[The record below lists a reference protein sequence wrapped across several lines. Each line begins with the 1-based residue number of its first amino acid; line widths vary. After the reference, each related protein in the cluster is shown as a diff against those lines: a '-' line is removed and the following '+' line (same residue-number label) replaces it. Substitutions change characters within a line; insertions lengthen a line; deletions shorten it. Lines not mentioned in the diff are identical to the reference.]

1 MSFLDGCG
9 GKKFK
14 AGLTHPTAAM
24 IAKSFTSQAK
34 VKVKYIYLVKRKRCN
49 WHRDYSS
56 LKQQKHSPR
65 SVL

>member
-24 IAKSFTSQAK
+24 TAKSFTS
-34 VKVKYIYLVKRKRCN
+34 
-49 WHRDYSS
+49 
-56 LKQQKHSPR
+56 
-65 SVL
+65 